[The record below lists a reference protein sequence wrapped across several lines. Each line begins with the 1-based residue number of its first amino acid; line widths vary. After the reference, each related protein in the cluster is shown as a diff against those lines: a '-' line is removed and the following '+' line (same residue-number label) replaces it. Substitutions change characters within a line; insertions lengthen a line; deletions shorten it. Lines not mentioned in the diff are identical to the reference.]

1 MAKYMTQPMTAGMNS
16 KVTYYRQT
24 SSHPSHDVTSRFTT
38 DAKNSYA
45 AKFGILVATVEEG
58 KYMSNQGVPYGGLT
72 ELI

>member
-16 KVTYYRQT
+16 KVTYYRQ
-24 SSHPSHDVTSRFTT
+24 SSGHPSHAVSSQFTT

-45 AKFGILVATVEEG
+45 AKFGILASTVEEG

-72 ELI
+72 EEI